1 MARGFF
7 LDKGRFVYMIS
18 HAALKGPD
26 MFIFF
31 VFVVVLVILYLMTGL
46 KIVRQG
52 YQYTIEHF
60 GRFTAVAKPGLN
72 YYPPFFYRVGRK
84 VNMMEQVLDI
94 PGQEI
99 ITKDNAIVAVD
110 GVVFFQVLDAA
121 KAAYEV
127 SDLYLA
133 IMQLTTTNLRTVM
146 GSMDLDETLS
156 RRDEIN
162 ARLLTVVDQATEPWG
177 VKITR
182 VEIKDI
188 RPPADIV
195 NAMGR
200 QMKAERE
207 KRAQIL
213 EAEGSRASEILKA
226 EGQKQ
231 SQILEAEG
239 RREAAF
245 RDAEAR
251 ERAAQA
257 EATATKLVSDAI
269 EGGSSM
275 AINYF
280 IAQKYVEAVSLFATS
295 PNAKTILFPVEA
307 TQLIGTLGGIGAL
320 AREALG
326 NDGGDKK

>member
-1 MARGFF
+1 MA
-7 LDKGRFVYMIS
+7 ITI
-18 HAALKGPD
+18 AAFALAL
-26 MFIFF
+26 
-31 VFVVVLVILYLMTGL
+31 VLFYLMTSI

-60 GRFTAVAKPGLN
+60 GRYTTTASPGFN
-72 YYPPFFYRVGRK
+72 FYPAFFYRVGRK
-84 VNMMEQVLDI
+84 MNMMEQVIDI

-99 ITKDNAIVAVD
+99 ITKDNAIISTD

-127 SDLYLA
+127 SNLYTALL
-133 IMQLTTTNLRTVM
+133 QLTTTNLRTVM

-156 RRDEIN
+156 KRDEIN
-162 ARLLTVVDQATEPWG
+162 ARLLSVVDHATVPWG

-195 NAMGR
+195 AAMGR

-207 KRAQIL
+207 KRANIL
-213 EAEGSRASEILKA
+213 EAEGTRASEILRA

-231 SQILEAEG
+231 ARILESEG
-239 RREAAF
+239 RKESAF

-251 ERAAQA
+251 ERAAVA
-257 EATATKLVSDAI
+257 EASATRAVSQAI
-269 EGGSSM
+269 EEGGAQ

-280 IAQKYVEAVSLFATS
+280 IAQKYVEAIGKFATS

-307 TQLIGTLGGIGAL
+307 TQLMGTLGGIGELAKDAL
-320 AREALG
+320 RDATASPPSPKPTPRGPFELS
-326 NDGGDKK
+326 KSTEVPKS

>member
-1 MARGFF
+1 MELFF
-7 LDKGRFVYMIS
+7 TILI
-18 HAALKGPD
+18 
-26 MFIFF
+26 
-31 VFVVVLVILYLMTGL
+31 VLAVLYLFSGL

-60 GRFTAVAKPGLN
+60 GRFTVVAKPGLN
-72 YYPPFFYRVGRK
+72 YYMPFFYRVGRK

-162 ARLLTVVDQATEPWG
+162 ARLLTVVDQATEAWG

-182 VEIKDI
+182 VEVRDI

-207 KRAQIL
+207 KRAVIL
-213 EAEGSRASEILKA
+213 EAEGLRASAILKA
-226 EGQKQ
+226 EGEKQ
-231 SQILEAEG
+231 SAILSAEG
-239 RREAAF
+239 TREAAF
-245 RDAEAR
+245 RSAEAR
-251 ERAAQA
+251 ERAAEA
-257 EATATKLVSDAI
+257 EGKATQLVSEAI
-269 EGGSSM
+269 EGGSSQ

-280 IAQKYVEAVSLFATS
+280 IAQKYVEAIGLFARS
-295 PNAKTILFPVEA
+295 PNAKTILFPIEA
-307 TQLIGTLGGIGAL
+307 TQLIGTLGGIGEL
-320 AREALG
+320 AKEAFG
-326 NDGGDKK
+326 RGAPPPSPPDPAAPPPPARRTGPFEVGKK

>member
-1 MARGFF
+1 MA
-7 LDKGRFVYMIS
+7 ITI
-18 HAALKGPD
+18 AAFAL
-26 MFIFF
+26 
-31 VFVVVLVILYLMTGL
+31 VLVLFYLMTSI

-60 GRFTAVAKPGLN
+60 GRYTTTASPGFN
-72 YYPPFFYRVGRK
+72 FYPAFFYRVGRK
-84 VNMMEQVLDI
+84 MNMMEQVIDI

-99 ITKDNAIVAVD
+99 ITKDNAIISTD

-127 SDLYLA
+127 SNLYTALL
-133 IMQLTTTNLRTVM
+133 QLTTTNLRTVM

-156 RRDEIN
+156 KRDEIN
-162 ARLLTVVDQATEPWG
+162 ARLLSVVDHATVPWG

-195 NAMGR
+195 AAMGR

-207 KRAQIL
+207 KRANIL
-213 EAEGSRASEILKA
+213 EAEGTRASEILRA

-231 SQILEAEG
+231 ARILEAEG
-239 RREAAF
+239 RRESAY
-245 RDAEAR
+245 RDSEAR
-251 ERAAQA
+251 ERAAEA
-257 EATATKLVSDAI
+257 EAKATRVVSEAI
-269 EGGSSM
+269 EQGGTQ

-280 IAQKYVEAVSLFATS
+280 VAQKYVEAVGKFATS

-307 TQLIGTLGGIGAL
+307 TQLIGTLGGIGELAKDAL
-320 AREALG
+320 AKSPAPTATKPEPKRGPFELPQA
-326 NDGGDKK
+326 